1 MLNKIDYNLALLVIY
16 LFIVY
21 ITMTDPHNSYLMLIK
36 DYSINYLLARSL
48 MKKVTTLSICML
60 VVSMVFVSLN
70 FAISGGFLSLNSEV
84 YTQKEL
90 QQNDNPV
97 SDNKIKIDLNSAT
110 FSQTSDKNYNQ
121 LRILINYQTLDPALM
136 NTPMAGTMKVYDNN
150 GLSIKTSP
158 IPKGYVVGGSGVM

>member
-21 ITMTDPHNSYLMLIK
+21 ITMTNPHNSYLMLIK

-48 MKKVTTLSICML
+48 MKKVTALSICML
-60 VVSMVFVSLN
+60 VVSMVFISLN

-110 FSQTSDKNYNQ
+110 FSQTSDKNHNQ

-136 NTPMAGTMKVYDNN
+136 NTPMAGTMKFYDIN

-158 IPKGYVVGGSGVM
+158 IPKGDVVGGSGVM